1 MSRPA
6 ASGAARCG
14 RASRRFLALAAAA
27 LIAAPAAAQQLLPP
41 ETPPLPR
48 NAALF
53 ADRVEIDESGRL
65 IAIGNVEML
74 VGEIRLVAHSLEYST
89 ETDTLSIVGPITI
102 HGEGVATVV
111 AESGELDRSLRAGAL
126 RQARIIV
133 NDHVQFAARTL
144 DREAGRYSHAVRVS
158 ATSCR
163 ICEGGGPPLWEI
175 RARHI
180 VHDEQE
186 RQFHIDRA
194 QLRIL
199 GLPVAAIPRLRLA
212 DPSVRRAT
220 GFLVPSLHN
229 SSVLGVGAKTPYF
242 VEIGESADVT
252 FTPFVTDQTRT
263 MELRYRQAFRSGNTK
278 LEGAF
283 SNDEYAH
290 RRDRGYLFGEG
301 AFALP
306 ADYRLNL
313 EGRAVSDDA
322 YLFEHGYSDL
332 DRLKSGAA
340 IERPKRNEL
349 SRASLEHYHS
359 LRRGEETAT
368 LPALVADGTY
378 ELRRLDAAAGGEL
391 RLSAQMH
398 AHLRPSDNTT
408 DGPDADPWA
417 DGRDVARIGFG
428 ADWRRSWTALG
439 AVRAQTEARLHL
451 DSFSVADAGETSERA
466 AAQATPAA
474 ALELRAPFVRAGQ
487 RGAAQLLEPVLRLD
501 WTGGK
506 NLRVPNDESTQI
518 EFDEGNLFAPSRF
531 SAPDRRERGL
541 AAAYGVGWQNSGP
554 SGARTSL
561 AVGQILR
568 EREQLDAD
576 GRPSL
581 PEASGISGTRSALLV
596 AAQAATPGGLLAT
609 ARTLLASNLDPN
621 RAEARAGYESENVSL
636 SWAYAWL
643 ETSEE
648 AGPEGEVSEWATAGS
663 YRLSNHWT
671 AGGNWRYDT
680 AANRSVR
687 GGLEFTYENECAEIR
702 MSAERKFTSPAQQTS
717 STEFS
722 FTVGL
727 RGFSLNAGGRNLVRG
742 CGKK

>member
-6 ASGAARCG
+6 ANGAVR
-14 RASRRFLALAAAA
+14 RSRTSRRALALAAAA
-27 LIAAPAAAQQLLPP
+27 LIAAPAAAQQVLPS
-41 ETPPLPR
+41 EAPPVPR
-48 NAALF
+48 GAALF

-65 IAIGNVEML
+65 VAIGNVEML
-74 VGEIRLVAHSLEYST
+74 VGETRLIAHSLEYSS
-89 ETDTLSIVGPITI
+89 EDDSLSLIGPITI

-111 AESGELDRSLRAGAL
+111 AESGQLDRSLQAGAL
-126 RQARIIV
+126 RQVRIMV

-144 DREAGRYSHAVRVS
+144 DREAGYSHAVRVS

-180 VHDEQE
+180 VHDERE
-186 RQFHIDRA
+186 RQFHIDGA

-199 GLPVAAIPRLRLA
+199 GLPVAAVPRLRLA

-229 SSVLGVGAKTPYF
+229 SSVLGVGAKIPYF
-242 VEIGESADVT
+242 VEIGDSADAT

-263 MELRYRQAFRSGNTK
+263 MELRYRQAFRSGRAK

-301 AFALP
+301 TFALP
-306 ADYRLNL
+306 AGYGLNL
-313 EGRAVSDDA
+313 EGRAVTDDA

-332 DRLKSGAA
+332 DRLKSGATV
-340 IERPKRNEL
+340 ERPLRDEL

-368 LPALVADGTY
+368 LPALVADGAY
-378 ELRRLDAAAGGEL
+378 ELRRPGAAGGEL

-398 AHLRPSDNTT
+398 AHLRTSDDTA

-417 DGRDVARIGFG
+417 DGRDIARLGFN
-428 ADWRRSWTALG
+428 ADWRRGWTALG
-439 AVRAQTEARLHL
+439 AVRAQAETRLHL
-451 DSFSVADAGETSERA
+451 DGFSIADAGDTSERSA
-466 AAQATPAA
+466 VQATPAA
-474 ALELRAPFVRAGQ
+474 ALELRAPFVRAERG
-487 RGAAQLLEPVLRLD
+487 GAAQLLEPVLRFD
-501 WTGGK
+501 WTGGET
-506 NLRVPNDESTQI
+506 LRVPNDESTQI

-531 SAPDRRERGL
+531 SAADRRERGL
-541 AAAYGVGWQNSGP
+541 AAAYGVGWRRSAA

-568 EREQLDAD
+568 ERDQLEAD

-581 PEASGISGTRSALLV
+581 PEASGASGTRSALLV

-609 ARTLLASNLDPN
+609 ARTLLGSDLDPN
-621 RAEARAGYESENVSL
+621 RAEARAGYESDWLSL

-643 ETSEE
+643 ETGEGD
-648 AGPEGEVSEWATAGS
+648 GPEGEVSEWATAGS

-680 AANRSVR
+680 AADRSVR

-727 RGFSLNAGGRNLVRG
+727 RGFSLNAGGRSLVRG
-742 CGKK
+742 CRNR

>member
-6 ASGAARCG
+6 ASGAARRG
-14 RASRRFLALAAAA
+14 RISRRAIALAAAA
-27 LIAAPAAAQQLLPP
+27 LTAAPAAAQQLLPP
-41 ETPPLPR
+41 ETRPLPQG
-48 NAALF
+48 AALF

-65 IAIGNVEML
+65 VAIGNVEML
-74 VGEIRLVAHSLEYST
+74 VGETRLSAHSLEYSS
-89 ETDTLSIVGPITI
+89 ETDSLSIVGPITI
-102 HGEGVATVV
+102 HGEDVATVV
-111 AESGELDRSLRAGAL
+111 AESGQLDRSLRAGAL
-126 RQARIIV
+126 RQVRIIV

-186 RQFHIDRA
+186 RQFRIDGA

-242 VEIGESADVT
+242 VEIGDSADVT

-263 MELRYRQAFRSGNTK
+263 MELRYRQALRNGHTK

-283 SNDEYAH
+283 SNDEYAA

-306 ADYRLNL
+306 ADYRLDL
-313 EGRAVSDDA
+313 EGRVVTDDA

-340 IERPKRNEL
+340 VERPQRDEI

-359 LRRGEETAT
+359 LRRGEEIAT
-368 LPALVADGTY
+368 LPALVADGEY
-378 ELRRLDAAAGGEL
+378 ELRHPGTAGGEL
-391 RLSAQMH
+391 RLSARMH
-398 AHLRPSDNTT
+398 AHQRPSDNDT
-408 DGPDADPWA
+408 DGPDPDPWA
-417 DGRDVARIGFG
+417 DGRDVARIGFN
-428 ADWRRSWTALG
+428 ADWRRGWTALG
-439 AVRAQTEARLHL
+439 VVRAQTEARLHL
-451 DSFSVADAGETSERA
+451 DGFSIADAGDTSERA

-474 ALELRAPFVRAGQ
+474 ALELRAPFVRAG
-487 RGAAQLLEPVLRLD
+487 RGGAAQLLEPALRFD
-501 WTGGK
+501 WTGGE

-541 AAAYGVGWQNSGP
+541 AAAYGVGWRRNGP

-561 AVGQILR
+561 ALGQIVR
-568 EREQLDAD
+568 EREQLEID
-576 GRPSL
+576 GRSSL
-581 PEASGISGTRSALLV
+581 PEASGAAGTRSALLV

-609 ARTLLASNLDPN
+609 ARTLLGSNLDPN
-621 RAEARAGYESENVSL
+621 RAEARAGYESDDLSL
-636 SWAYAWL
+636 NWAYAWL
-643 ETSEE
+643 ETGED
-648 AGPEGEVSEWATAGS
+648 AGSEGEVSEWATAGS

-702 MSAERKFTSPAQQTS
+702 MSAERKFTSPAQLTS

-742 CGKK
+742 CRKR